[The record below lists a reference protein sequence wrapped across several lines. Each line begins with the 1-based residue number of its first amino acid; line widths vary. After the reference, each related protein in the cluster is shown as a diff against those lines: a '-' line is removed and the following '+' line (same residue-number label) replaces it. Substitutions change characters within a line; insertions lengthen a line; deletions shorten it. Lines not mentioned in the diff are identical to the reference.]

1 MGCLFSGVFSI
12 LGFIFGFIILG
23 GLGGAILGALFGGI
37 IDSII
42 AKSRINKTTHYYQN
56 HEYDFTEHELHL
68 AAYVAKAD
76 QNRLLRSEMTYVQ
89 EYLRKQV
96 GSARLNTVMLRFR
109 DILNSEIDI
118 KTVCADINRHASI
131 NEKLVILHFLFGFSN
146 ADGEMRTEEVNA
158 IWEIA
163 QLLGV
168 SRTTFEAV
176 KSMFT
181 ASSYGYGGYNY
192 GGYGYG
198 QGGYSQGGYTGG
210 SSSGSYTSKAT
221 LENDYKILE
230 VSPDATDDEVK
241 KAYRAAAKKHHPD
254 KVSHLGEDVRKA
266 AEEKFAK
273 VNEAYE
279 RIKKS
284 RGMN

>member
-1 MGCLFSGVFSI
+1 MGCFFSGIFSI
-12 LGFIFGFIILG
+12 IGFFLGLIYIG
-23 GLGGAILGALFGGI
+23 GLGGAIMGALFGGI

-56 HEYDFTEHELHL
+56 HEYDFTEHELNL

-89 EYLRKQV
+89 EYFRKQV
-96 GSARLNTVMLRFR
+96 GSERLSSVMLRFR

-118 KTVCADINRHASI
+118 NAVCKDINKHASI

-158 IWEIA
+158 IWEIS
-163 QLLGV
+163 QLLGMT
-168 SRTTFEAV
+168 RTTFEAV

-181 ASSYGYGGYNY
+181 RSSYGYGGYNY
-192 GGYGYG
+192 GGYG

>member
-1 MGCLFSGVFSI
+1 MGCLFSGTFSFI
-12 LGFIFGFIILG
+12 GFVLGLVSG
-23 GLGGAILGALFGGI
+23 GGIGGALLGALFGGI

-56 HEYDFTEHELHL
+56 HEYDFTEHELNL

-89 EYLRKQV
+89 EYFRKQV
-96 GSARLNTVMLRFR
+96 GSKRLNAVMLRFR

-118 KTVCADINRHASI
+118 NSVCKDLNKHASI

-146 ADGEMRTEEVNA
+146 ADGEMRGEEVNA
-158 IWEIA
+158 IWDIA
-163 QLLGV
+163 QLLGIGR
-168 SRTTFEAV
+168 STFEAV

-181 ASSYGYGGYNY
+181 GYSYGYGGYNY
-192 GGYGYG
+192 
-198 QGGYSQGGYTGG
+198 GGYSQGGYTGG
-210 SSSGSYTSKAT
+210 SSSSSYTSRAT

>member
-1 MGCLFSGVFSI
+1 MGCLFTGTFSL
-12 LGFIFGFIILG
+12 LGAIFGLIYFG
-23 GLGGAILGALFGGI
+23 GLGGAFTGFLIGSF
-37 IDSII
+37 IDAIV
-42 AKSRINKTTHYYQN
+42 SRIRAQKATHYYQS
-56 HEYDFTEHELHL
+56 HDFTEHELYL

-89 EYLRKQV
+89 EYFRRQV
-96 GSARLNTVMLRFR
+96 GSERLNSIMLRFR
-109 DILNSEIDI
+109 DILNSDVDI
-118 KTVCADINRHASI
+118 KPVCADLNRHASI
-131 NEKLVILHFLFGFSN
+131 NEKLVILNFLFGFSS
-146 ADGEMRTEEVNA
+146 ADGEMRAEEVNA
-158 IWEIA
+158 IWEISQ
-163 QLLGV
+163 QLGIN
-168 SRTTFEAV
+168 RTTFEAV
-176 KSMFT
+176 KSMHT
-181 ASSYGYGGYNY
+181 GSYGYYGGGYGGYGGQQSTY
-192 GGYGYG
+192 GG
-198 QGGYSQGGYTGG
+198 GGYSSQP
-210 SSSGSYTSKAT
+210 YTSKAS

>member
-1 MGCLFSGVFSI
+1 MGCFFSGIFSI
-12 LGFIFGFIILG
+12 IGFFLGLIYIG
-23 GLGGAILGALFGGI
+23 GLGGAIMGALFGGI

-56 HEYDFTEHELHL
+56 HEYDFTEHELNL

-89 EYLRKQV
+89 EYFRKQV
-96 GSARLNTVMLRFR
+96 GSDRLSAVMLRFR
-109 DILNSEIDI
+109 DILNSE
-118 KTVCADINRHASI
+118 VDINTICKDINKHASI

-158 IWEIA
+158 IWEIS
-163 QLLGV
+163 QLLGMT
-168 SRTTFEAV
+168 RTTFEAV

-181 ASSYGYGGYNY
+181 RSSYGYGGYNY
-192 GGYGYG
+192 GGY
-198 QGGYSQGGYTGG
+198 GYSQGGYTGG

>member
-1 MGCLFSGVFSI
+1 M
-12 LGFIFGFIILG
+12 
-23 GLGGAILGALFGGI
+23 GALFGGI

-56 HEYDFTEHELHL
+56 HEYDFTEHELNL

-89 EYLRKQV
+89 EYFRKQV
-96 GSARLNTVMLRFR
+96 GSDRLSAVMLRFR
-109 DILNSEIDI
+109 DILNSE
-118 KTVCADINRHASI
+118 VDINTICKDINKHASI

-158 IWEIA
+158 IWEIS
-163 QLLGV
+163 QLLGMT
-168 SRTTFEAV
+168 RTTFEAV

-181 ASSYGYGGYNY
+181 RSSYGYGGYNY

-198 QGGYSQGGYTGG
+198 QGGYTGG

>member
-1 MGCLFSGVFSI
+1 MGCLFSGTFSFI
-12 LGFIFGFIILG
+12 GFVLGLVSG
-23 GLGGAILGALFGGI
+23 GGIGGAVLGALLGGI

-42 AKSRINKTTHYYQN
+42 AKSRINKTTRYYQN
-56 HEYDFTEHELHL
+56 HEYDFTEHELNL

-89 EYLRKQV
+89 EYFRKQV
-96 GSARLNTVMLRFR
+96 GSKRLNAVMLRFR

-118 KTVCADINRHASI
+118 NSVCKDLNKHASI
-131 NEKLVILHFLFGFSN
+131 NEKLIILHFLFGFSN
-146 ADGEMRTEEVNA
+146 ADGEMRGEEVNA
-158 IWEIA
+158 IWDIA
-163 QLLGV
+163 QLLGIGR
-168 SRTTFEAV
+168 STFEAV

-181 ASSYGYGGYNY
+181 GYSYGYGGYNY
-192 GGYGYG
+192 
-198 QGGYSQGGYTGG
+198 GGYSQGGYTGG
-210 SSSGSYTSKAT
+210 SSSSSYTSRAT

-230 VSPDATDDEVK
+230 VSPDATDDELK